1 MNIYDISEA
10 AGVSIAT
17 VSRVINGSS
26 KVKPATRE
34 KVLDVI
40 AKSGYTPNAFARG
53 LSSNTMDT
61 VGICCADSSDVYMA
75 QGVYYLERELR
86 NHNYASMLCCTGHDL
101 ERKKEYLKLLVSRNV
116 DAIFFIGSH
125 YVEDTLEKNQ
135 YILDVAEKL
144 PVFILNGELE
154 GTNIY
159 SIRCDDRKAEQSLTD
174 YMFFCGKTKPLYL
187 MRMLSYSGRLKMQGF
202 CDSCRA
208 HGIANPEERVIQV
221 PAKLRDIVEVLEN
234 LQRKGVEFDSVLA
247 SDDELAVGAVK
258 YAAKCGHRIPTDFEV
273 IGYNNSVLA
282 ESSTPELTSFDN
294 RVEYMCEMA
303 VSQLLDV
310 FGGKEVPSRT
320 VFNGTITIRET
331 TTRKHLWEVE

>member
-17 VSRVINGSS
+17 VSRVINGSD

-34 KVLDVI
+34 KVLDI
-40 AKSGYTPNAFARG
+40 IEKNGYTPNGFARG
-53 LSSNTMDT
+53 LSSNTMAT

-86 NHNYASMLCCTGHDL
+86 EHQYASMLCCTGHDL

-125 YVEDTLEKNQ
+125 YVEDTREKNQ
-135 YILDVAEKL
+135 YILEVAEKL

-154 GTNIY
+154 GKNIY
-159 SIRCDDRKAEQSLTD
+159 SIRCDDREAEKILTD
-174 YMFFCGKTKPLYL
+174 YIFFCGKKNPLYL
-187 MRMLSYSGRLKMQGF
+187 MRMASYSGKLKMEGF
-202 CDSCRA
+202 CDSCRKNGLA
-208 HGIANPEERVIQV
+208 KPEKRIVQ
-221 PAKLRDIVEVLEN
+221 AAGKLREIADVLEE
-234 LQRKGVEFDSVLA
+234 LQRKGMEFDSVLA
-247 SDDELAVGAVK
+247 SDDELAVAAVK
-258 YAAKCGHRIPTDFEV
+258 YAARCGRRIPADFEV

-294 RVEYMCEMA
+294 RVEYMCKTA

-310 FGGKEVPSRT
+310 FEGRKVAQRT
-320 VFNGTITIRET
+320 VFNGNIIIRET
-331 TTRKHLWEVE
+331 TTRKNL